1 MISLLYRDVEVP
13 SGEFGQGADAR
24 GAGFVVGA
32 ASAHPITSIYTM
44 DGYLSNT
51 PMGYVTACVSLFKFA
66 QFPPRPIMRAP
77 RHGER
82 HDGDSE
88 FVYERL
94 MAG

>member
-1 MISLLYRDVEVP
+1 
-13 SGEFGQGADAR
+13 
-24 GAGFVVGA
+24 
-32 ASAHPITSIYTM
+32 M